1 MIQLKI
7 TGFTNVRAG
16 TLIFDEGSEAAGY
29 ASESSYLKYPC
40 DSVARSQNGAMSSTP
55 VARPAWILAATILG
69 SSLAFIDGTVVN
81 VALPGIQHAL
91 NATVADAQWV
101 VESYAL
107 LLAALILLGGAAG
120 DFYGRRLVFIIGVLL
135 FAAASAWCGLAP
147 DIRHLIAARALQGM
161 GGAML
166 VPGSLAIISAA
177 FPMAERGKAIGTW
190 SGFTGITAAIGP
202 VLGGWLVQHLSW
214 RWVFFINLPIAAAVV
229 VISLLFV
236 PESCGEGAKRKLD
249 IIGAS
254 LITLGLGL
262 LVFGMIEAPGTGW
275 GNPVAWGTATFGALA
290 IALFLW
296 REGRTDASLVPMR
309 LFRSMNFSGANLLT
323 LLLYAALGALLFFLP
338 YNLIQVQGY
347 TPTQAGA
354 ANLPLILI
362 LFFLSRWAGG
372 LVAHYGAKLPLVI
385 GPMIAAC
392 GFLLFAR
399 PGIGGDY
406 WTTYFPAMIVL
417 GLGMSGVVAP
427 LTTTVMDSVSEHQAG
442 VASGVNNAVS
452 RVASLLSIAVLG
464 MVAFHVFN
472 HQLADKLDTS
482 KLPAP
487 AKHSVLAQRN
497 RLTQIEPPSGLDTD
511 QEQAL
516 KRWVDESFLSGFRWV
531 MVISAGLAILS
542 AFSAWRMIE
551 GNPSRSTKNQ

>member
-1 MIQLKI
+1 MHR
-7 TGFTNVRAG
+7 GWV
-16 TLIFDEGSEAAGY
+16 
-29 ASESSYLKYPC
+29 
-40 DSVARSQNGAMSSTP
+40 
-55 VARPAWILAATILG
+55 LAATILG

-81 VALPGIQHAL
+81 VALPSIQHGL
-91 NATVADAQWV
+91 NATVSGAQWV

-107 LLAALILLGGAAG
+107 FLAALILLGGAAG
-120 DFYGRRLVFIIGVLL
+120 DFYGRRFVFIIGVSL
-135 FAAASAWCGLAP
+135 FAAASAWCGFAP
-147 DIRHLIAARALQGM
+147 DIRHLILARALQGV
-161 GGAML
+161 GGALL

-177 FPMAERGKAIGTW
+177 FPAAERGKAIGTW

-214 RWVFFINLPIAAAVV
+214 RWVFFINLPIAAAVIM
-229 VISLLFV
+229 ISLLFV
-236 PESCGEGAKRKLD
+236 PESCGEGGKQKLD
-249 IIGAS
+249 LPGAF

-262 LVFGMIEAPGTGW
+262 VVFGMIEAPARGW
-275 GNPVAWGTATFGALA
+275 TNPETWGTAVAGVIA
-290 IALFLW
+290 IGLFLW
-296 REGRTDASLVPMR
+296 REAATDNPLLPLR
-309 LFRSMNFSGANLLT
+309 LFQSRNFTGANLLT

-338 YNLIQVQGY
+338 YNLIQVQGF

-385 GPMIAAC
+385 GPIVAAC
-392 GFLLFAR
+392 GFLLFAT
-399 PGIGGDY
+399 PGIGGSY

-427 LTTTVMDSVSEHQAG
+427 LTTTVMDSVAERQAG

-472 HQLADKLDTS
+472 TQLAQRLDTA
-482 KLPAP
+482 KLAAP
-487 AKHSVLAQRN
+487 AKNAVLEQRN
-497 RLTQIEPPSGLDTD
+497 RLTQIEPPKELSSD
-511 QEQAL
+511 QQQVL
-516 KRWVDESFLSGFRWV
+516 KSSIDESFLSGFRWV
-531 MVISAGLAILS
+531 MVISAGLALLS
-542 AFSAWRMIE
+542 AVSAWSMIA
-551 GNPSRSTKNQ
+551 GKPPKGAKNA

>member
-1 MIQLKI
+1 LTKEVAAW
-7 TGFTNVRAG
+7 FASNR
-16 TLIFDEGSEAAGY
+16 SEH
-29 ASESSYLKYPC
+29 LKYPC
-40 DSVARSQNGAMSSTP
+40 DSPANSAFAMADRRA
-55 VARPAWILAATILG
+55 VRRGWVLAATILG

-81 VALPGIQHAL
+81 VALPSIQQAL

-107 LLAALILLGGAAG
+107 FLAALILLGGAAG
-120 DFYGRRLVFIIGVLL
+120 DFYGRRLVFLIGVAL
-135 FAAASAWCGLAP
+135 FAAASAWCGFAP
-147 DIRHLIAARALQGM
+147 DIRHLIMARALQGV

-177 FPMAERGKAIGTW
+177 FPTAERGKAIGTW

-214 RWVFFINLPIAAAVV
+214 RWVFFINLPIAAAVIM
-229 VISLLFV
+229 ISLLFV
-236 PESCGEGAKRKLD
+236 PESCGDAGKHKLD
-249 IIGAS
+249 IPGAL

-262 LVFGMIEAPGTGW
+262 LVFGMIEAPGLGW
-275 GNPVAWGTATFGALA
+275 GNPESWGTAVAGIAA
-290 IALFLW
+290 IGLFLW
-296 REGRTDASLVPMR
+296 REARIDSPLLPLQ
-309 LFRSMNFSGANLLT
+309 LFQSKNFSGANLLT

-372 LVAHYGAKLPLVI
+372 LVARYGAKLPLVI
-385 GPMIAAC
+385 GPIVAAC
-392 GFLLFAR
+392 GFLLFAK
-399 PGIGGDY
+399 PGIGGSY
-406 WTTYFPAMIVL
+406 WTTYFPAMVVL
-417 GLGMSGVVAP
+417 GPGMSGVVAP
-427 LTTTVMDSVSEHQAG
+427 LTTTVMDSVKEGQAG

-472 HQLADKLDTS
+472 TQLADKLDAS
-482 KLPAP
+482 KLPASV
-487 AKHSVLAQRN
+487 KHAVVEQRN
-497 RLTQIEPPSGLDTD
+497 RLTQIEPPKGITMD
-511 QEQAL
+511 QQQIL
-516 KRWVDESFLSGFRWV
+516 RKSINESFLSGFRLV
-531 MVISAGLAILS
+531 MCISAGLAL
-542 AFSAWRMIE
+542 FSAISAWSMIE
-551 GNPSRSTKNQ
+551 GKSRQAVKPR

>member
-1 MIQLKI
+1 VHSEEGV
-7 TGFTNVRAG
+7 TASRPTVRSG
-16 TLIFDEGSEAAGY
+16 W
-29 ASESSYLKYPC
+29 
-40 DSVARSQNGAMSSTP
+40 V
-55 VARPAWILAATILG
+55 LAAAILG

-81 VALPGIQHAL
+81 VALPSIQHAL
-91 NATVADAQWV
+91 NATVSGAQWV

-107 LLAALILLGGAAG
+107 FLAALILLGGTLG
-120 DFYGRRLVFIIGVLL
+120 DFYGRRLVFTIGVFL
-135 FAAASAWCGLAP
+135 FAAASAWCGFAA
-147 DIRHLIAARALQGM
+147 DIRHLIAARALQGV

-177 FPMAERGKAIGTW
+177 FPAAQRGKAIGTW

-202 VLGGWLVQHLSW
+202 VLGGWLVQHFSW
-214 RWVFFINLPIAAAVV
+214 RWVFFINLPIAAAVI
-229 VISLLFV
+229 VITWLFV
-236 PESCGEGAKRKLD
+236 PESCGEGGKHKLD
-249 IIGAS
+249 ISGAL

-262 LVFGMIEAPGTGW
+262 LVFGMIEAPGLGW
-275 GNPVAWGTATFGALA
+275 TNPVAWVTATAGVFA
-290 IALFLW
+290 IAVFLW
-296 REGRTDASLVPMR
+296 REASTDAPLIPLR

-347 TPTQAGA
+347 SPTQAGA

-385 GPMIAAC
+385 GPVVAAC

-399 PGIGGDY
+399 PGIGGTY
-406 WTTYFPAMIVL
+406 WTTYFPAMIIL

-427 LTTTVMDSVSEHQAG
+427 LTTTVMDSVSERQAG

-472 HQLADKLDTS
+472 TQLENRLNAA
-482 KLPAP
+482 KLPEPVIHA
-487 AKHSVLAQRN
+487 VLEQRN
-497 RLTQIEPPSGLDTD
+497 RLTQIKPPSGLNAD
-511 QEQAL
+511 QQQAL
-516 KRWVDESFLSGFRWV
+516 KQSIDESFLAGFRWV
-531 MVISAGLAILS
+531 MVISAGLALLS
-542 AFSAWRMIE
+542 AISAWSMIQ
-551 GNPSRSTKNQ
+551 GKSRKP

>member
-1 MIQLKI
+1 VHR
-7 TGFTNVRAG
+7 GWV
-16 TLIFDEGSEAAGY
+16 
-29 ASESSYLKYPC
+29 
-40 DSVARSQNGAMSSTP
+40 
-55 VARPAWILAATILG
+55 LAATILG

-81 VALPGIQHAL
+81 VALPSIQHGL
-91 NATVADAQWV
+91 NATVSGAQWV

-107 LLAALILLGGAAG
+107 FLAALILLGGAAG
-120 DFYGRRLVFIIGVLL
+120 DFYGRRFVFIIGVSL
-135 FAAASAWCGLAP
+135 FAAASAWCGFAP
-147 DIRHLIAARALQGM
+147 DIRHLILARALQGV
-161 GGAML
+161 GGALL

-177 FPMAERGKAIGTW
+177 FPAAERGKAIGTW

-214 RWVFFINLPIAAAVV
+214 RWVFFINLPIAAAVIM
-229 VISLLFV
+229 ISLLFV
-236 PESCGEGAKRKLD
+236 PESCGEGGKQKLD
-249 IIGAS
+249 LPGAF

-262 LVFGMIEAPGTGW
+262 VVFGMIEAPARGW
-275 GNPVAWGTATFGALA
+275 TNPETWGTAVAGVIA
-290 IALFLW
+290 IGLFLW
-296 REGRTDASLVPMR
+296 REAAMDNPLLPLR
-309 LFRSMNFSGANLLT
+309 LFQSRNFTGANLLT

-338 YNLIQVQGY
+338 YNLIQVQGF

-385 GPMIAAC
+385 GPIVAAC
-392 GFLLFAR
+392 GFLLFAT
-399 PGIGGDY
+399 PGIGGSY

-427 LTTTVMDSVSEHQAG
+427 LTTTVMDSVAERQAG

-472 HQLADKLDTS
+472 TQLAQKLDTAN
-482 KLPAP
+482 LPAP
-487 AKHSVLAQRN
+487 AKNAVLEQRN
-497 RLTQIEPPSGLDTD
+497 RLTQIEPPKELSSD
-511 QEQAL
+511 QQQVL
-516 KRWVDESFLSGFRWV
+516 KNSIDESFLSGFRWV
-531 MVISAGLAILS
+531 MVISAGLALLS
-542 AFSAWRMIE
+542 AVSAWSMIA
-551 GNPSRSTKNQ
+551 GKPPKGTQNA

>member
-1 MIQLKI
+1 M
-7 TGFTNVRAG
+7 
-16 TLIFDEGSEAAGY
+16 
-29 ASESSYLKYPC
+29 KYPC
-40 DSVARSQNGAMSSTP
+40 DSVEQSRAAMQAQSGPTTHGGW
-55 VARPAWILAATILG
+55 VLAAAILG
-69 SSLAFIDGTVVN
+69 SSMAFIDGTVVN
-81 VALPGIQHAL
+81 VALPSIQHAL
-91 NATVADAQWV
+91 HATVSGAQWV

-107 LLAALILLGGAAG
+107 FLAALILLGGAAG
-120 DFYGRRLVFIIGVLL
+120 DYYGRRLVFTIGVFL
-135 FAAASAWCGLAP
+135 FAAASAWCGFAP
-147 DIRHLIAARALQGM
+147 DIRHLITARALQGV

-177 FPMAERGKAIGTW
+177 FPADQRGKAIGTW

-214 RWVFFINLPIAAAVV
+214 RWVFFINLPIAAAVIA
-229 VISLLFV
+229 ISLLFV
-236 PESCGEGAKRKLD
+236 PESCGERGKHKLD
-249 IIGAS
+249 LAGAL

-262 LVFGMIEAPGTGW
+262 LVFGMIEAPGLGW
-275 GNPVAWGTATFGALA
+275 SNPVTWGTAALGALA

-296 REGRTDASLVPMR
+296 WESRTDAPLVPLG

-323 LLLYAALGALLFFLP
+323 LLLYAALGAMLFFLP

-347 TPTQAGA
+347 SPTQAGA

-372 LVAHYGAKLPLVI
+372 LVAHYGAKLPLLMGSLV
-385 GPMIAAC
+385 AAL

-399 PGIGGDY
+399 PGIGGNY

-427 LTTTVMDSVSEHQAG
+427 LTTTVMGSVSERQAG

-464 MVAFHVFN
+464 MVAFHVFDT
-472 HQLADKLDTS
+472 QLERHLNSMNLQAS
-482 KLPAP
+482 M
-487 AKHSVLAQRN
+487 KHSILEQRS
-497 RLTQIEPPSGLDTD
+497 RLTQIAPPKDLNAD
-511 QEQAL
+511 QQKVL
-516 KRWVDESFLSGFRWV
+516 RRSIDESFLSAFRWV
-531 MVISAGLAILS
+531 MFISAGLAV
-542 AFSAWRMIE
+542 FSAVSAWTMIE
-551 GNPSRSTKNQ
+551 GKSSQSANST

>member
-1 MIQLKI
+1 MHR
-7 TGFTNVRAG
+7 G
-16 TLIFDEGSEAAGY
+16 
-29 ASESSYLKYPC
+29 
-40 DSVARSQNGAMSSTP
+40 
-55 VARPAWILAATILG
+55 WILAATILG

-81 VALPGIQHAL
+81 VALPSIQHGL
-91 NATVADAQWV
+91 NATVSGAQWV

-107 LLAALILLGGAAG
+107 FLAALILLGGAAG
-120 DFYGRRLVFIIGVLL
+120 DFYGRRFVFIIGVSL
-135 FAAASAWCGLAP
+135 FAAASAWCGFAP
-147 DIRHLIAARALQGM
+147 DIRHLILARALQGV
-161 GGAML
+161 GGALL

-177 FPMAERGKAIGTW
+177 FPAAERGKAIGTW

-202 VLGGWLVQHLSW
+202 VLGGWLVQHFSW
-214 RWVFFINLPIAAAVV
+214 RWVFFINLPIAAAVIM
-229 VISLLFV
+229 ISLLFV
-236 PESCGEGAKRKLD
+236 PESCGESGKQKLD
-249 IIGAS
+249 LPGAF

-262 LVFGMIEAPGTGW
+262 LVFGMIEAPALGW
-275 GNPVAWGTATFGALA
+275 TNPETWATSVAGVIA
-290 IALFLW
+290 IGLFLW
-296 REGRTDASLVPMR
+296 RETATDNPLLPLR
-309 LFRSMNFSGANLLT
+309 LFQSRNFTGANLLT

-338 YNLIQVQGY
+338 YNLIQVQGF

-385 GPMIAAC
+385 GPIVAAC
-392 GFLLFAR
+392 GFLLFAT
-399 PGIGGDY
+399 PGIGGSY

-472 HQLADKLDTS
+472 TQLAQRLDAVKLA
-482 KLPAP
+482 AP
-487 AKHSVLAQRN
+487 VKNAVLEQRN
-497 RLTQIEPPSGLDTD
+497 RLTQIEPPKELSSD
-511 QEQAL
+511 QQQGL
-516 KRWVDESFLSGFRWV
+516 KRSIDESFLSGFRWV
-531 MVISAGLAILS
+531 MFISAGLALLS
-542 AFSAWRMIE
+542 ALSAWSMIE
-551 GNPSRSTKNQ
+551 GKPLKPAKSV

>member
-1 MIQLKI
+1 LPSIQ
-7 TGFTNVRAG
+7 R
-16 TLIFDEGSEAAGY
+16 
-29 ASESSYLKYPC
+29 
-40 DSVARSQNGAMSSTP
+40 
-55 VARPAWILAATILG
+55 
-69 SSLAFIDGTVVN
+69 
-81 VALPGIQHAL
+81 AL

-107 LLAALILLGGAAG
+107 FLAALILLGGAAG
-120 DFYGRRLVFIIGVLL
+120 DLYGRRLVFTVGVFL
-135 FAAASAWCGLAP
+135 FATASAWCGFAP
-147 DIRHLIAARALQGM
+147 DIRHLIIARALQGI

-177 FPMAERGKAIGTW
+177 FPTDQRGKAIGTW

-214 RWVFFINLPIAAAVV
+214 RWVFFINLPIAVAVIA
-229 VISLLFV
+229 ISFLFV
-236 PESCGEGAKRKLD
+236 PESCGESSKRKLD
-249 IIGAS
+249 IPGAF

-262 LVFGMIEAPGTGW
+262 LVFGMIEAPSRGW
-275 GNPVAWGTATFGALA
+275 TNPETWGTAAAGVVA
-290 IALFLW
+290 IGFFLW
-296 REGRTDASLVPMR
+296 REARTDTPLLPLQ
-309 LFRSMNFSGANLLT
+309 LFQSRNFSGANLLT

-372 LVAHYGAKLPLVI
+372 LVARYGAKLPLVI
-385 GPMIAAC
+385 GPIIAAC
-392 GFLLFAR
+392 GFLLFAK
-399 PGIGGDY
+399 PGIGGTY
-406 WTTYFPAMIVL
+406 WSTYFPAMIVL

-427 LTTTVMDSVSEHQAG
+427 LTTTVMDSVSERQAG

-472 HQLADKLDTS
+472 TQLAQKLDIS
-482 KLPAP
+482 NLSAP
-487 AKHSVLAQRN
+487 VKNAVLEQRN
-497 RLTQIEPPSGLDTD
+497 RLTQIEPPKDLDID
-511 QEQAL
+511 QEQVL
-516 KRWVDESFLSGFRWV
+516 KRSIDGSFLSGFRWV
-531 MVISAGLAILS
+531 MIISAGLALLS
-542 AFSAWRMIE
+542 AFSAWSMIQ
-551 GNPSRSTKNQ
+551 GKPQKSAKNV

>member
-1 MIQLKI
+1 ML
-7 TGFTNVRAG
+7 
-16 TLIFDEGSEAAGY
+16 
-29 ASESSYLKYPC
+29 
-40 DSVARSQNGAMSSTP
+40 STP
-55 VARPAWILAATILG
+55 VARPGWVLAATILG

-81 VALPGIQHAL
+81 VALPSIQHAL

-101 VESYAL
+101 VEAYAL
-107 LLAALILLGGAAG
+107 FLAALILLGGAAG
-120 DFYGRRLVFIIGVLL
+120 DFYGRRLIFTIGVFL
-135 FAAASAWCGLAP
+135 FAAASAWCGFAP
-147 DIRHLIAARALQGM
+147 DIRHLIAARALQGV

-177 FPMAERGKAIGTW
+177 FPVDQRGKAIGTW

-214 RWVFFINLPIAAAVV
+214 RWVFFINLPIAAAVI
-229 VISLLFV
+229 VISLFFV

-249 IIGAS
+249 IPGAL

-262 LVFGMIEAPGTGW
+262 LVFGMIEAPGLGW
-275 GNPVAWGTATFGALA
+275 TNPVAWGTTAAGVIA
-290 IALFLW
+290 IAVFLRREAHTHSPLLPLQLFQSK
-296 REGRTDASLVPMR
+296 T
-309 LFRSMNFSGANLLT
+309 FSGANLLT

-372 LVAHYGAKLPLVI
+372 LVARYGAKLPLVI

-392 GFLLFAR
+392 GFLLFAK
-399 PGIGGDY
+399 PGIGGNY
-406 WTTYFPAMIVL
+406 WTTYFPAMVAL

-427 LTTTVMDSVSEHQAG
+427 LTTTVMDSVNERQAG

-472 HQLADKLDTS
+472 HQLADKLDAS
-482 KLPAP
+482 KLSSPI
-487 AKHSVLAQRN
+487 KHSVLEQRN
-497 RLTQIEPPSGLDTD
+497 RLTQIEPPKGLATD

-516 KRWVDESFLSGFRWV
+516 KHSIDESFLSGFRWV
-531 MVISAGLAILS
+531 MMISAGLALLS
-542 AFSAWRMIE
+542 ALSAWSMIE
-551 GNPSRSTKNQ
+551 GNPSNREEPMSRR

>member
-1 MIQLKI
+1 MR
-7 TGFTNVRAG
+7 TGWV
-16 TLIFDEGSEAAGY
+16 LVAA
-29 ASESSYLKYPC
+29 
-40 DSVARSQNGAMSSTP
+40 
-55 VARPAWILAATILG
+55 ILG

-81 VALPGIQHAL
+81 VALPSIQHAL
-91 NATVADAQWV
+91 NTTVSGAQWV

-107 LLAALILLGGAAG
+107 FLAALILLGGTAG
-120 DFYGRRLVFIIGVLL
+120 DFYGRRLIFTIGVSL
-135 FAAASAWCGLAP
+135 FAAASAWCGFAS
-147 DIRHLIAARALQGM
+147 DIRHLIAARALQGV

-177 FPMAERGKAIGTW
+177 FPTAQRGKAIGTW

-202 VLGGWLVQHLSW
+202 VLGGWLVQHFSW
-214 RWVFFINLPIAAAVV
+214 RWVFFINLPIAAAVIA
-229 VISLLFV
+229 ISFLFV
-236 PESCGEGAKRKLD
+236 PESCGESGKHKLD
-249 IIGAS
+249 IPGAF
-254 LITLGLGL
+254 LITVGLGL
-262 LVFGMIEAPGTGW
+262 VVFGMIEAPGLGW
-275 GNPVAWGTATFGALA
+275 TNPFAWATTAIGALA
-290 IALFLW
+290 FALFLW
-296 REGRTDASLVPMR
+296 REAGTEAPLVPLR

-385 GPMIAAC
+385 GPVVAAC

-399 PGIGGDY
+399 PDIGGNY
-406 WTTYFPAMIVL
+406 WTTYFPAMVVL

-427 LTTTVMDSVSEHQAG
+427 LTTTVMDSVTERQAG

-472 HQLADKLDTS
+472 HQLAQRLDAS
-482 KLPAP
+482 NLSQP
-487 AKHSVLAQRN
+487 AKRSVLEQRS
-497 RLTQIEPPSGLDTD
+497 RLTQIEPPKELNAD
-511 QEQAL
+511 QLQAL
-516 KRWVDESFLSGFRWV
+516 KRSIDESFLAGFRWV
-531 MVISAGLAILS
+531 MFISAGLAL
-542 AFSAWRMIE
+542 FSAASAWTMIE
-551 GNPSRSTKNQ
+551 GKPRKTVSNT

>member
-1 MIQLKI
+1 MADP
-7 TGFTNVRAG
+7 RA
-16 TLIFDEGSEAAGY
+16 L
-29 ASESSYLKYPC
+29 
-40 DSVARSQNGAMSSTP
+40 
-55 VARPAWILAATILG
+55 RPEWVLAAAILG

-81 VALPGIQHAL
+81 VALPSIQHGL
-91 NATVADAQWV
+91 NATVSGAQWV

-107 LLAALILLGGAAG
+107 FLATLILLGGAAG
-120 DFYGRRLVFIIGVLL
+120 DFYGRRLLFLIGVAL
-135 FAAASAWCGLAP
+135 FATASAWCGLAS
-147 DIRHLIAARALQGM
+147 DIGHLVVARALQGV

-177 FPMAERGKAIGTW
+177 FPTNQHGKAIGTW

-214 RWVFFINLPIAAAVV
+214 RWVFFINLPIAAAVI

-236 PESCGEGAKRKLD
+236 PESCGEAGKHKLD
-249 IIGAS
+249 IPGAL

-262 LVFGMIEAPGTGW
+262 LVFGMIEAPGLGW
-275 GNPVAWGTATFGALA
+275 ANPETWGTTAAGAFA
-290 IALFLW
+290 ITIFLW
-296 REGRTDASLVPMR
+296 RESHTDAPLLPLQ
-309 LFRSMNFSGANLLT
+309 LFHSKHFSGANLLT

-385 GPMIAAC
+385 GPIVAAC
-392 GFLLFAR
+392 GFLLFAK
-399 PGIGGDY
+399 PGIGKSY
-406 WTTYFPAMIVL
+406 WTTYFPAMVVL

-427 LTTTVMDSVSEHQAG
+427 LTTTVMDSVKESQAG

-452 RVASLLSIAVLG
+452 RVASLLSIAVLSI
-464 MVAFHVFN
+464 VAFHIFN
-472 HQLADKLDTS
+472 IQLAQKLDAS
-482 KLPAP
+482 KLSPPVKQA
-487 AKHSVLAQRN
+487 VLEQRN
-497 RLTQIEPPSGLDTD
+497 RLIQIEPPKGIEAD
-511 QEQAL
+511 QQQRL
-516 KRWVDESFLSGFRWV
+516 RRLIGESFLSGFRWV
-531 MVISAGLAILS
+531 MCISAGLAL
-542 AFSAWRMIE
+542 FSAASAWSMIE
-551 GNPSRSTKNQ
+551 GKSRQPAKAR

>member
-1 MIQLKI
+1 M
-7 TGFTNVRAG
+7 
-16 TLIFDEGSEAAGY
+16 
-29 ASESSYLKYPC
+29 KYPC
-40 DSVARSQNGAMSSTP
+40 DSFVHSDTVATASVPAVRGAWVL
-55 VARPAWILAATILG
+55 VAAILG

-81 VALPGIQHAL
+81 VALPSIQHGL
-91 NATVADAQWV
+91 NATVSGAQWV

-107 LLAALILLGGAAG
+107 FLAALILLGGAAG
-120 DFYGRRLVFIIGVLL
+120 DLYGRRLIFIIGVSL
-135 FAAASAWCGLAP
+135 FAATSAWCGFAP
-147 DIRHLIAARALQGM
+147 DIRHLIFARALQGV

-177 FPMAERGKAIGTW
+177 FPTDQRGKAIGTW

-214 RWVFFINLPIAAAVV
+214 RWVFFINLPIAVAVIA
-229 VISLLFV
+229 ISFLFV
-236 PESCGEGAKRKLD
+236 PESCGESANRKLD
-249 IIGAS
+249 ISGAS

-262 LVFGMIEAPGTGW
+262 LVFGMIEAPGLGW
-275 GNPVAWGTATFGALA
+275 RNPESWGTAAVGIAA
-290 IALFLW
+290 IGLFLW
-296 REGRTDASLVPMR
+296 REARADTPLLPLR

-372 LVAHYGAKLPLVI
+372 LVARYGAKLPLMI
-385 GPMIAAC
+385 GPIVAAC

-399 PGIGGDY
+399 PGIGGNY
-406 WTTYFPAMIVL
+406 WTTYFPAMVVL

-472 HQLADKLDTS
+472 DQLTDKLNAS
-482 KLPAP
+482 GLPGP
-487 AKHSVLAQRN
+487 MKQTVLEQRN
-497 RLTQIEPPSGLDTD
+497 RLTQIEAPNGLNSD
-511 QEQAL
+511 QQQVL
-516 KRWVDESFLSGFRWV
+516 KRSIDESFLSGFRWV
-531 MVISAGLAILS
+531 MCISAGLALLS
-542 AFSAWRMIE
+542 AVSAWTMIE
-551 GNPSRSTKNQ
+551 GKSQRPTKNM